1 MYLKNK
7 RVLVFGLGIS
17 GLSTVKALHKLGAQI
32 IVCDSK
38 TKDELKD
45 FFDKIKDIYVEK
57 HLNTNEI
64 PLEDIDLIVKS
75 PGIPPTAPILL
86 KAQEKNIEVITDI
99 ELAYRISPTDNII
112 AITGTNGKTT
122 TTTLVGEIFKKANFN
137 TYVAG
142 NIGVGILWDM
152 VNANEDDVFVIE
164 ASSFQLE
171 NIIYFK
177 PRVSLVTNIAPD
189 HLNWHGSLDN
199 YILAKKKVFKNQEK
213 SDYTVLNYEDKTLR
227 EIKNEIN
234 SKVIWFSANQKLDNG
249 VFIDGDYIVLKDGQ
263 NLSKIL
269 PYRELK
275 ILGKHNL
282 ENALGAIAISWVM
295 GINLEDIAEVLREF
309 PGVEHRIEYVKT
321 IDGMSFY
328 NDSKGTNSDSTIKAI
343 EALNSPIIL
352 IAGGYDKGAEFDEL
366 ILSFNGKIKELI
378 LLGST
383 KDKIKETAINHG
395 FNNVHL
401 VENMKEAVKL
411 AYYCGEEKDNIL
423 LSPACA
429 SWDMYN
435 NFEERGQDFKDAVY
449 GLKGD

>member
-32 IVCDSK
+32 VVSDSK
-38 TKDELKD
+38 TKEELKE
-45 FFDKIKDIYVEK
+45 FFDDIKDIYVEK
-57 HLNTNEI
+57 YLNTKDI
-64 PLEDIDLIVKS
+64 PLDDIDLIVKS
-75 PGIPPTAPILL
+75 PGITPTAPILM
-86 KAQEKNIEVITDI
+86 KAQMRNIEVVTDL

-112 AITGTNGKTT
+112 TITGTNGKTT
-122 TTTLVGEIFKKANFN
+122 TTALVGEIFKKANYY

-152 VNANEDDVFVIE
+152 VNAKKEDVFVIE

-171 NIIYFK
+171 NTIYFK
-177 PRVSLVTNIAPD
+177 PKISLITNITPD

-199 YILAKKKVFKNQEK
+199 YINAKKKVFTNQNK
-213 SDYTVLNYEDKTLR
+213 SDYTVLNYDDKTLR
-227 EIKNEIN
+227 DMKDEIN
-234 SKVIWFSANQKLDNG
+234 SNIIWFSVEEKLDNG
-249 VFIDGDYIVLKDGQ
+249 VFIEGDYIVIKDGQ
-263 NLSKIL
+263 NINKVL
-269 PYRELK
+269 PYKELR

-282 ENALGAIAISWVM
+282 ENALGAVAISWAM
-295 GINLEDIAEVLREF
+295 GIKLETIAEVLREF
-309 PGVEHRIEYVKT
+309 PGVEHRIEYVST
-321 IDGMSFY
+321 INEMSFY
-328 NDSKGTNSDSTIKAI
+328 NDSKGTNSDSTKKAI
-343 EALNSPIIL
+343 EALKAPIIL
-352 IAGGYDKGAEFDEL
+352 IAGGYDKGAEFDDL
-366 ILSFNGKIKELI
+366 ILSFNGKVKELI
-378 LLGST
+378 LMGET
-383 KDKIKETAINHG
+383 KGKIKETALSHG
-395 FNNVHL
+395 FNNIHL

-411 AYYCGEEKDNIL
+411 SYDLGEENDNIL

>member
-7 RVLVFGLGIS
+7 KVLVFGLGIS

-57 HLNTNEI
+57 HLNTNEL

-75 PGIPPTAPILL
+75 PGIPPTAPILVN
-86 KAQEKNIEVITDI
+86 AQEKNIEVITDI

-122 TTTLVGEIFKKANFN
+122 TTTLVGEIFKKANCN

-152 VNANEDDVFVIE
+152 VNANKDDVFVIE

-171 NIIYFK
+171 NTIYFK
-177 PRVSLVTNIAPD
+177 PKVSLVTNIAPD

-199 YILAKKKVFKNQEK
+199 YILSKKKIFKNQDK
-213 SDYTVLNYEDKTLR
+213 YDYTVLNYEDKTLR
-227 EIKNEIN
+227 EIQNEVN
-234 SKVIWFSANQKLDNG
+234 SNIIWFSANQKLDNG

-269 PYRELK
+269 PYRQLK

-282 ENALGAIAISWVM
+282 ENALGAIAISWAM
-295 GINLEDIAEVLREF
+295 GIELEIIAEVLREF

-321 IDGMSFY
+321 IKGISFY

-343 EALNSPIIL
+343 EALEAPIIL

-366 ILSFNGKIKELI
+366 ILSFNGKVKELI

-383 KDKIKETAINHG
+383 KEKIKETAINNG

-411 AYYCGEEKDNIL
+411 AYNCGEEKDNIL